1 MELFLKVVF
10 KFQEFDRIQE
20 VMYNLTEEG
29 WEVVDETEFS
39 TIKQNR
45 EKIITSKEYK
55 LKRKV

>member
-39 TIKQNR
+39 IIKRNR